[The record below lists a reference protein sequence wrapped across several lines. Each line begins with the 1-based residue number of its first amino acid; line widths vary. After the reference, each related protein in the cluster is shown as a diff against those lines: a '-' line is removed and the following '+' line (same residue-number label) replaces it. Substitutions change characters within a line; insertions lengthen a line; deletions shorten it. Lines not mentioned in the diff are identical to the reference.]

1 MRPIAYKKAAIKALN
16 RMPANMSALIR
27 SKIEQYAR
35 DPESLTANVVKLQG
49 RDGYRLRVGD
59 WRVILDEDRI
69 VLTILHI
76 GPRGGVYD

>member
-1 MRPIAYKKAAIKALN
+1 MRSVAYKKAALRALA
-16 RMPANMSALIR
+16 RMPANMSALVR

-35 DPESLTANVVKLQG
+35 EPESLSANVVRLQG
-49 RDGYRLRVGD
+49 REGYRLRVGD
-59 WRVILDEDRI
+59 FRVIFTEDRV